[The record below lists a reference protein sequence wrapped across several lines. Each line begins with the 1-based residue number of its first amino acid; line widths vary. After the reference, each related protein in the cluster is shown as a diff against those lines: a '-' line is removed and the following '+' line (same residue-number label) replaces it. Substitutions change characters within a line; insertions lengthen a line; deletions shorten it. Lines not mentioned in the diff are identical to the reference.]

1 MHLVF
6 MQCFTTEQI
15 FNDLSNLLLF
25 LQDRTN
31 TRTYLA
37 KLKKGIINNDTSI
50 SSISIL
56 KNASNYQR
64 GYCFPNT

>member
-1 MHLVF
+1 

-15 FNDLSNLLLF
+15 FNDLFNLLLF
-25 LQDRTN
+25 LQDRTE
-31 TRTYLA
+31 TRTYIA